1 MSNNYHAVL
10 SPSGSSKWTV
20 CTAAPGAEDGKP
32 NPTSD
37 ASRRGTCGHQIG
49 EELLKAKLAGQP
61 LDPSIYVGRVMGF
74 PVNSRA
80 EDWLDKLP
88 KNAEIEHEETAD
100 EDLVSAMVGYANFV
114 WGQKELLGAELVV
127 EERVP
132 IDHITGEEGASGSQ
146 DVGLLPPLVDPFDPD
161 PEGQLLIG
169 IDLKCGRGKVYAYE
183 IVEPAG
189 VDFTGDLVPPVYR
202 MNTQVAMYLLGMLR
216 KFGDGRNIKRVKA
229 IIVQPFVSPSISEY
243 ECSIEELLELGR
255 WLSQKAE
262 ETRTN
267 PQFVPGTKQCF
278 FCRARF
284 DCAARNA
291 EALKTAVDGFDDVD
305 SAEAFAAAPVKPI
318 FVPEL
323 GQLHEKLPMIRKWCD
338 DIESKLLDELDKGTQ
353 IVGSDG
359 QPMKLVEGRR
369 PPKEWTDDGVAE
381 SLMNRFRLGDL
392 MWNKKIIS
400 PTQAEKLA
408 PREKKKKDA
417 PEVETPIG
425 PTQWKRL
432 AALVTQRKG
441 KPVPAPGSDPRP
453 ALSKDDDMPEEEY
466 DLFA

>member
-1 MSNNYHAVL
+1 MGSYHAVL

-20 CTAAPGAEDGKP
+20 CTAAPDAERGKP
-32 NPTSD
+32 NPTSG

-49 EELLKAKLAGQP
+49 EELLKAMLAGSP
-61 LDPSIYVGRVMGF
+61 LDPAIYLGRVMGF
-74 PVNSRA
+74 PRDSRT

-88 KNAEIEHEETAD
+88 KNADIEFEIEVD
-100 EDLVSAMVGYANFV
+100 EDILGGAAGYANFV
-114 WGQKELLGAELVV
+114 WEQKELLGAEMVV
-127 EERVP
+127 EQRVL
-132 IDHITGEEGASGSQ
+132 IDHITGESDASGSS
-146 DVGLLPPLVDPFDPD
+146 DAILLTDD
-161 PEGQLLIG
+161 LLTVA
-169 IDLKCGRGKVYAYE
+169 DLKMGRGKVYAYE

-189 VDFTGDLVPPVYR
+189 VDPLDGTPTPPKYR
-202 MNTQVAMYLLGMLR
+202 MNTQLAMYALGAYREHGLFR
-216 KFGDGRNIKRVKA
+216 DIKRVKA

-262 ETRTN
+262 ETRSN

-284 DCAARNA
+284 DCKARNA
-291 EALKTAVDGFDDVD
+291 EALKAAVEGFDDID
-305 SAEAFAAAPVKPI
+305 SPESFAAAPTKPI
-318 FVPEL
+318 FVPDL
-323 GQLHEKLPMIRKWCD
+323 GQLFTKLPMIRSWCD
-338 DIESKLLDELDKGTQ
+338 DIEAKLLDELDKGATV
-353 IVGSDG
+353 VGADG
-359 QPMKLVEGRR
+359 QPMKLIEGKR
-369 PPKEWTDDGVAE
+369 PHKEWCDDGEAE
-381 SLMNRFRLGDL
+381 SLMTRFRLGDQ

-400 PTQAEKLA
+400 PSQAEKLA
-408 PREKKKKDA
+408 PRKAKKGQ

-441 KPVPAPGSDPRP
+441 KPVPALGSDPRP

-466 DLFA
+466 DLFN